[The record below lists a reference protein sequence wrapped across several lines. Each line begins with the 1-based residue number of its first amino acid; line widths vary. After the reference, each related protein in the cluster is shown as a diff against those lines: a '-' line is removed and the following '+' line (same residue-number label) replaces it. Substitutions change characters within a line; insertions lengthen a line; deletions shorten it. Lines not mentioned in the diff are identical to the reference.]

1 MSDKLYELMDW
12 PEIEAVVYSEE
23 YAPRE
28 ILGPHVT
35 GDGVL
40 LFSGGGQSN
49 GENDKRRQRVSDE

>member
-28 ILGPHVT
+28 ILGPHAVSYT
-35 GDGVL
+35 HLDVY
-40 LFSGGGQSN
+40 
-49 GENDKRRQRVSDE
+49 KRQQ

>member
-28 ILGPHVT
+28 ILGPVMGCWYSAFFRERT
-35 GDGVL
+35 
-40 LFSGGGQSN
+40 
-49 GENDKRRQRVSDE
+49 K

>member
-40 LFSGGGQSN
+40 VSGGGQSN
-49 GENDKRRQRVSDE
+49 GENNKRRQRVSDE